1 MDRIPKELKKYIK
14 KARASKEK
22 KIPYTSQKQSN
33 KQQQIVV
40 IGGPTRRSAPN
51 KPKSGGGGSGG
62 SGGSPQ
68 QGPGDY
74 PRVVYVPHTFPNMT
88 LPSQPPSILQEIPPS
103 GMPFSPAAQMYRNPF
118 RMAPFRNV
126 MNPPPQLTPA
136 PFSNLESPP
145 INQEQNI
152 FTQPPPRPNPVEPD
166 IVQEPVYVDNVSTP
180 PIAVPIFPSSS
191 SYQGFVENQAVND
204 LSRQV
209 DMEINAFDDFGGED
223 AQSPTIPMGLQRQ
236 QDKVNEYKRQRE
248 NDLLYLSSN
257 LPFPSDNPMLGGGGG
272 PSNKGRPFTAL
283 EAYEKDAIAFYAR
296 YKDDKEGRKSLSPAQ
311 QNEYKLGNRL
321 ISQNKKNNPEA
332 IVYYNEFLEKFGK

>member
-40 IGGPTRRSAPN
+40 INGSQTRRRGPN
-51 KPKSGGGGSGG
+51 QPKSGGGGSGG

-68 QGPGDY
+68 QGSGDY
-74 PRVVYVPHTFPNMT
+74 PRIVYIPQTFPSMT
-88 LPSQPPSILQEIPPS
+88 LPGQQPSIVQEIPPS

-126 MNPPPQLTPA
+126 MNPPPQMTPA

-152 FTQPPPRPNPVEPD
+152 FTQPPPPPNPVEPD
-166 IVQEPVYVDNVSTP
+166 IVQEPVYVDSVSSP

-191 SYQGFVENQAVND
+191 SYQGFVENQARND
-204 LSRQV
+204 LAREV
-209 DMEINAFDDFGGED
+209 DMELAATEDYGGED
-223 AQSPTIPMGLQRQ
+223 AISPTIPLRLQREN
-236 QDKVNEYKRQRE
+236 DKINEYKRQR
-248 NDLLYLSSN
+248 DGD
-257 LPFPSDNPMLGGGGG
+257 LPFPSSIPIMSGGGGG

-283 EAYEKDAIAFYAR
+283 TEVEKEALIMYAR
-296 YKDDKEGRKSLSPAQ
+296 YKDDKQGKSEFTDTERAL
-311 QNEYKLGNRL
+311 YKRGNRL
-321 ISQNKKNNPEA
+321 LSQNKSNNPEL
-332 IVYYNEFLEKFGK
+332 VSFYSDVVEKFGLKK

>member
-40 IGGPTRRSAPN
+40 IGGPTRRRAPN
-51 KPKSGGGGSGG
+51 KPKSGGGG

-74 PRVVYVPHTFPNMT
+74 PRVVYIPQTFPNMT
-88 LPSQPPSILQEIPPS
+88 LPGQPPSIIQEIPSS

-126 MNPPPQLTPA
+126 MNPPPQMNPP

-152 FTQPPPRPNPVEPD
+152 FTAPQSPPNPVEPD
-166 IVQEPVYVDNVSTP
+166 IVQEPVYVDRLSSP
-180 PIAVPIFPSSS
+180 PMAVPIFPSSS
-191 SYQGFVENQAVND
+191 AYQGFTINEAVND
-204 LSRQV
+204 LGSQV
-209 DMEINAFDDFGGED
+209 DMEVNAFEDFGGED
-223 AQSPTIPMGLQRQ
+223 AQSPTIPTRLQREN
-236 QDKVNEYKRQRE
+236 DKINEYKRQRDG
-248 NDLLYLSSN
+248 DLPYPSSI
-257 LPFPSDNPMLGGGGG
+257 PIMSGGGGG

-283 EAYEKDAIAFYAR
+283 TEVEKEALIMYAR
-296 YKDDKEGRKSLSPAQ
+296 YKDDKQGKRDFTETEKAL
-311 QNEYKLGNRL
+311 YKRGNRL
-321 ISQNKKNNPEA
+321 LSQNKSNNPEL
-332 IVYYNEFLEKFGK
+332 VSFYSDVVEKFGLKK